1 MLTRFFSCASHR
13 LPPRPALLLLMG
25 LLFQCR
31 EPNPPPPTPPPP
43 PPAGHQ
49 FVKLETW
56 PALVDDTDA
65 ESLDRALARQLNWLA
80 AKPADWTCRVGPYQ
94 VARVRLTATLTRFRE
109 LWAEHHQQ
117 PQALQQALQR
127 EFDLYQWTYN
137 DQNTIL
143 LTGYYAPIIAGRRGP
158 DKQFR
163 FPIYRRPDDLLTIQ
177 VDAFE
182 PRFLQPGSALR
193 GGSLMAR
200 LDGKRVVPYYDRA
213 AIDGAG
219 RLAGRG
225 LELVYLDN
233 YWQQFSFHVQGGG
246 FIQLNDG
253 SYMKLNYAGKNGRAY
268 VSVGKLLIESGD
280 IAREDMSMQALSAYF
295 AANPDAVERFCYQN
309 PSYVFYQW
317 DGKTYRELKPDLFP
331 HGSLGFPVTTKRS
344 LAFDKKYF
352 GGGMLAFVSGVIQ
365 RSDTQAEPFSR
376 FALDQDTGGAIRE
389 NHVDVFMGAGD
400 AALNQA
406 GFLKD
411 RQGAVYF
418 LILKPQIA
426 TPAG

>member
-1 MLTRFFSCASHR
+1 MLARFFSRASHQS
-13 LPPRPALLLLMG
+13 PMTFALLLVCG
-25 LLFQCR
+25 ILFQCH
-31 EPNPPPPTPPPP
+31 EPKPTPPPP
-43 PPAGHQ
+43 PPPPPTGHQ

-56 PALVDDTDA
+56 PTLIDDTDA
-65 ESLDRALARQLNWLA
+65 ASLDRALAQQLAWLA
-80 AKPADWTCRVGPYQ
+80 NKPADWTCRVGPYQ
-94 VARVRLTATLTRFRE
+94 VERERLTATLTTFRE
-109 LWAEHHQQ
+109 LWAEHHDQ
-117 PQALQQALQR
+117 PAALQQALQQK
-127 EFDLYQWTYN
+127 FDLYQWTYN
-137 DQNTIL
+137 DQSAIL
-143 LTGYYAPIIAGRRGP
+143 LTGYYAPILDGSRRAEGA
-158 DKQFR
+158 FR
-163 FPIYRRPDDLLTIQ
+163 FPLYGRPDDLLTIQ

-193 GGSLMAR
+193 GGSLAAR
-200 LDGKRVVPYYDRA
+200 VDGKKVVPYYDRA

-219 RLAGRG
+219 SLSGRG

-246 FIQLNDG
+246 FIRLADG

-268 VSVGKLLIESGD
+268 VSVGKLLIESGH

-295 AANPDAVERFCYQN
+295 AANPDAVERYCYQN

-317 DGKTYRELKPDLFP
+317 DGKTYRDLKPELFP
-331 HGSLGFPVTTKRS
+331 AGSLGFPVTTKRS

-352 GGGMLAFVSGVIQ
+352 GGGMLAFVRGVIQ
-365 RSDTQAEPFSR
+365 RGETRADAFSR

-400 AALNQA
+400 AALNEA

-411 RQGAVYF
+411 RNGSVYF
-418 LILKPQIA
+418 LILKPPPA
-426 TPAG
+426 APAG